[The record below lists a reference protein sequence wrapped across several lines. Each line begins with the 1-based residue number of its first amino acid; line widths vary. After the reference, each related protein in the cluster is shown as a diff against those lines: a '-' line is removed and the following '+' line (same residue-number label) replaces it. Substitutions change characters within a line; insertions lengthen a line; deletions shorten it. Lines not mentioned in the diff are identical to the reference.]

1 MNFTELY
8 EGVEPTLPGA
18 PKGIKVM
25 TPQQFVAK
33 QGDGDPGEQNP
44 DEQDVDENVVVPPV
58 VPVKGP
64 QGKLSPEQQ
73 KDIDRDVKLLN
84 KYRSKGMSAGSAAD
98 RLAKFKHKHM
108 EEQGVA
114 EGKEDLHAQLQAIN
128 QKLKLMRGGPVGE
141 PNSMAFVEKR
151 KELLKQKEQIL
162 SQLKQGVAEAVWD
175 RPSQSYVPRDGRTF
189 GQTNHPREEHCDA
202 CGAATGH
209 AGPGEDSNVDDEGNV
224 YCDDCYAD
232 QKGVAEGYYDSG
244 DYYNARTA
252 GEYGKGLSKTD
263 DASSYYKSDG
273 DGDGKIGR
281 PTKKKFSKSNLPADP
296 FGRTTGK
303 IPASAKPKDE
313 LDPFRDV
320 NEDLKRIMKLSGLNE
335 ADLLGAPTRPFGGQ
349 DFQDYMA
356 RIAGTPDIDKK
367 TGEVKL
373 DKKGKEKYV
382 SGKTKQDKYKMPY
395 IHRSSVIKYYNADG
409 KRYDEDQVKQALAQR
424 PKKLLKQNEKM
435 KHSNGD
441 LEQFFNVGFA
451 ALVGIALD
459 EDNKN
464 LVIVN
469 TCPGAGSC
477 KIDCFAMKGGKI
489 QFEAA
494 WLSDGRILT
503 YLLNDPNGFFNQ
515 LSSEI
520 SKEEQDGKKGG
531 YSVAIRWHDAG
542 DFFSPEYVDMAFKL
556 AKAHPDVNFYAY
568 TKMGDVAIGNK
579 PSNFMINWSEG
590 ANTAQEKKVKSQDPT
605 LASTKNSRIVPE
617 KTFDDLLVKN
627 EKGNLVKGSEGQ
639 WQVQPDKLPELKQ
652 RLAQLY
658 GLSANSILSYDEW
671 ATKGK
676 NNPMMKWNVIVTP
689 GEPDVSATDPGVL
702 STLLLRH

>member
-98 RLAKFKHKHM
+98 RLGKFKHKHM
-108 EEQGVA
+108 EEQ
-114 EGKEDLHAQLQAIN
+114 
-128 QKLKLMRGGPVGE
+128 
-141 PNSMAFVEKR
+141 
-151 KELLKQKEQIL
+151 
-162 SQLKQGVAEAVWD
+162 
-175 RPSQSYVPRDGRTF
+175 
-189 GQTNHPREEHCDA
+189 
-202 CGAATGH
+202 
-209 AGPGEDSNVDDEGNV
+209 
-224 YCDDCYAD
+224 
-232 QKGVAEGYYDSG
+232 GVAEGYYDSG

-349 DFQDYMA
+349 EFQDYMS

-367 TGEVKL
+367 TGQVKI

-395 IHRSSVIKYYNADG
+395 IHRSSVIKYYNPEG